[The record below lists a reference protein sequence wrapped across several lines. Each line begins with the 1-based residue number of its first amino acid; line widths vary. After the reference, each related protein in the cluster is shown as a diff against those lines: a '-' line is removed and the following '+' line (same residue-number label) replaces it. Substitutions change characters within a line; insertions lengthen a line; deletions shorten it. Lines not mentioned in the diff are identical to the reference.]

1 VPDAQ
6 AGHEKTLTALL
17 PALAGANIIYGLG
30 MLDLGMTL
38 NWAQLVMDNE
48 FAGMIKHVVKGI
60 RVDDE
65 MLAIDVIN
73 EVGPF
78 GDFISHEHTR
88 RHMKTLQSQPKLI
101 DRRRRDFWQQLGG
114 TDLALRASE
123 EAKYILKT
131 HKPDPLSA
139 EVASTIS
146 SIVEAADAELCVPK
160 ERRRRK
166 RT

>member
-1 VPDAQ
+1 LA
-6 AGHEKTLTALL
+6 
-17 PALAGANIIYGLG
+17 ALAGANIIYGLG
-30 MLDLGMTL
+30 MLDMGMTL

-60 RVDDE
+60 PVTDE
-65 MLAIDVIN
+65 TLAVDVIH

-88 RHMKTLQSQPKLI
+88 KHMRTLQSQPKLI
-101 DRRRRDFWQQLGG
+101 DRRRRDFWLQLGEK
-114 TDLALRASE
+114 DLAERARE

-131 HKPDPLSA
+131 HKPDPIPPG
-139 EVASTIS
+139 VASTIQ
-146 SIVEAADAELCVPK
+146 SIVEGADKEFCVPK

-166 RT
+166 KS

>member
-1 VPDAQ
+1 
-6 AGHEKTLTALL
+6 
-17 PALAGANIIYGLG
+17 
-30 MLDLGMTL
+30 MLDMGMTL

-48 FAGMIKHVVKGI
+48 FAGMIKHIVRGI
-60 RVDDE
+60 PVNDE
-65 MLAIDVIN
+65 TLAVDVIH

-88 RHMKTLQSQPKLI
+88 KHMKTLQSQPRLI
-101 DRRRRDFWQQLGG
+101 DRRRRDFWEQLGG
-114 TDLALRASE
+114 TDLNHRARE

-131 HKPDPLSA
+131 HKSDPLSP
-139 EVASTIS
+139 EVASTIC
-146 SIVEAADAELCVPK
+146 SIVQAADVELCVPK

>member
-1 VPDAQ
+1 
-6 AGHEKTLTALL
+6 
-17 PALAGANIIYGLG
+17 
-30 MLDLGMTL
+30 MLDMGMTL

-60 RVDDE
+60 PVNDE
-65 MLAIDVIN
+65 MLAVDVIH
-73 EVGPF
+73 EIGPF

-88 RHMKTLQSQPKLI
+88 NHMKTLQSQPRLI

-114 TDLALRASE
+114 TDLAQRANE

-131 HKPDPLSA
+131 HKPDPLSP
-139 EVASTIS
+139 EVTSAIRA
-146 SIVEAADAELCVPK
+146 IVEAADAELCVPK
-160 ERRRRK
+160 ERRGRR

>member
-1 VPDAQ
+1 M
-6 AGHEKTLTALL
+6 

-30 MLDLGMTL
+30 MLDMGMTL

-48 FAGMIKHVVKGI
+48 FAGMIKHIVRGI
-60 RVDDE
+60 PVNDE
-65 MLAIDVIN
+65 TLALDVIH

-88 RHMKTLQSQPKLI
+88 KHMKTLQSQPRLI
-101 DRRRRDFWQQLGG
+101 DRRRRDFWEQLGG
-114 TDLALRASE
+114 TDLTHRARE
-123 EAKYILKT
+123 EAKHILKT
-131 HKPDPLSA
+131 HKPDPLSP
-139 EVASTIS
+139 EVASTIR
-146 SIVEAADAELCVPK
+146 SIVQAADVELCVPK